1 MFKRSNRLRID
12 LPTPEHPD
20 PNAADAV
27 QELLGGKFG
36 CPLSIITCS
45 NPGNFRCKKKLKP
58 FYDDLVSSITAE
70 GLCL

>member
-1 MFKRSNRLRID
+1 MCNRSNSLRID

-20 PNAADAV
+20 PNALAAV

-45 NPGNFRCKKKLKP
+45 NSVTFAARKN
-58 FYDDLVSSITAE
+58 
-70 GLCL
+70 